1 MGKKKDEGQPP
12 PPVVRVAPLGELK
25 AYIVSEHELESLAR
39 GAVVSDL
46 LTIGYSLLAAALTL
60 LATMLSTTLP
70 QLQFVLFFCALLIFT
85 IAGGIC
91 LFIGYRTRESV
102 KALVNAIRNRMPPP
116 QAIRAFVVQD
126 GIQITEQASVRPST
140 PPSPP
145 ATPPPA

>member
-25 AYIVSEHELESLAR
+25 AYIVSEHELELLAR

-116 QAIRAFVVQD
+116 
-126 GIQITEQASVRPST
+126 
-140 PPSPP
+140 
-145 ATPPPA
+145 